1 MAVRACESQ
10 TKIITKLY
18 GTHEK
23 GNNRQNQATGR
34 QRSKP
39 EREFTERGSLCHYIR
54 YGLFLKPVD
63 TPWLAAEDTEPIE
76 GLGDWVDEHMEL
88 FNSDREAFYK
98 EMTDTFFTLDEEPR
112 RQLFWVAR
120 PFTPFQKGTPD
131 FEEWNGWFTDNA
143 ELGEIIKY
151 SNCAT
156 LDFVELLYTDGY
168 PNYYLICLSDN
179 DPENP
184 VVWSTDHEEFF
195 TEVTNEGRLNDFLD
209 RFMTKEE
216 FLKLVKSKLEE

>member
-1 MAVRACESQ
+1 M
-10 TKIITKLY
+10 
-18 GTHEK
+18 
-23 GNNRQNQATGR
+23 
-34 QRSKP
+34 
-39 EREFTERGSLCHYIR
+39 TE
-54 YGLFLKPVD
+54 
-63 TPWLAAEDTEPIE
+63 
-76 GLGDWVDEHMEL
+76 
-88 FNSDREAFYK
+88 
-98 EMTDTFFTLDEEPR
+98 TFFTLDEEPR

-151 SNCAT
+151 SDCAT
-156 LDFVELLYTDGY
+156 PDFVELLYTDGY

-195 TEVTNEGRLNDFLD
+195 TEVTNEGRLKDFLD

-216 FLKLVKSKLEE
+216 FLELVKSKLEE